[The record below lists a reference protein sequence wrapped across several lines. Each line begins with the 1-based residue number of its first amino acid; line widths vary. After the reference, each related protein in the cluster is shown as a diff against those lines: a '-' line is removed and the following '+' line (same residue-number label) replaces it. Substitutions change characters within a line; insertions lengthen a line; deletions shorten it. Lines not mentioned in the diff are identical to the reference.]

1 VRPDTPQR
9 AVSKIGQV
17 TLVTQMGS
25 KPIHPYGALAA
36 ASKRGAYSTPNRRL
50 VEPPPRGVAN
60 QMAGSRQ
67 EGLSLGCP

>member
-36 ASKRGAYSTPNRRL
+36 ASKRGASTPDRRL
-50 VEPPPRGVAN
+50 VEPPPRGVVT
-60 QMAGSRQ
+60 QDT
-67 EGLSLGCP
+67 EGLSFGCP